1 MRPMIKYRGGKSREI
16 VQYERFIPQYY
27 DVYWEPF
34 FGGGATYFYLEPERA
49 VVSDINAPL
58 MNFYREVR
66 NRYGT
71 LSAELAELQRQ
82 YEANQDEYLRSKRA
96 NPTGRVPNANEGL
109 YYDLRDQF
117 NGLSPARFSAG
128 ALYYFINK
136 TAYSGMVRYNAEGH
150 YNVPFGRYA
159 NFNTRLITAEHSRLL
174 RRARVLRQD
183 YAEAF
188 RAAGTDDFMYLD
200 PPYDCIFNDYGNLEL
215 ANGFDEN
222 EHRRLAHLFRRLR
235 CRAMM
240 VIGRTPLIEELY
252 GDLIRFEYGKEYAVN
267 IRNRF
272 HSQARHVV
280 ITNYEV

>member
-1 MRPMIKYRGGKSREI
+1 MRPIIKYRGGKSKEI
-16 VQYERFIPQYY
+16 VQYERFIPHDY

-49 VVSDINAPL
+49 VVSDINVPL

-66 NRYGT
+66 NRFGF
-71 LSAELAELQRQ
+71 LRDELAELQRR
-82 YEANQDEYLRSKRA
+82 YELNQAEYQRLKRL
-96 NPTGRVPNANEGL
+96 NPTGRVPNANEAL
-109 YYDLRDQF
+109 YYDLRAQF
-117 NGLSPARFSAG
+117 NGLIQAQFSAG

-136 TAYSGMVRYNAEGH
+136 TAYSGMVRYNAEGR

-159 NFNTRLITAEHSRLL
+159 NFNTRLITEEHSRLL
-174 RRARVLRQD
+174 RRASVLQQD

-188 RAAGTDDFMYLD
+188 QEAGPNDFMYLD
-200 PPYDCIFNDYGNLEL
+200 PPYDCIFNDYGNLEF
-215 ANGFDEN
+215 ANGFDEV
-222 EHRRLAHLFRRLR
+222 EHRRLARLFRRLR

-240 VIGRTPLIEELY
+240 IIGRTPLTEELY
-252 GDLIRFEYGKEYAVN
+252 GDMIRFEYGKEYAVN